1 VGAQVLI
8 IDDEAGV
15 RDSLRMVLEYEG
27 YEVLEAASGPAGLE
41 LVHGGAPDLIFLDV
55 KMPRMDG
62 LEVLRRLHE
71 EGVTAPVIVI
81 SGHGN
86 IATAVEA
93 TKLGAFDFIEK
104 PLGSDKIL
112 VACKNAL
119 RQRQLEEKLAELSG
133 HRATL
138 VGESAAMQ
146 TVREAIRKA
155 APTQATIL
163 ITGESGTGKELAAL
177 AIHRES
183 RRAGCEFIRV
193 NCAAIPEELIESE
206 LFGHEKGA
214 FTGASQQQ
222 KGKFVQA
229 DGGTLF
235 LDEIGDMSLRTQSKV
250 LRALQD
256 GEVEPVGSGRSLHVD
271 VRVLAATNK
280 DLVAEI
286 QAGSFREDLFHRLNV
301 FPVRLPPLRERRE
314 DIPSLVRHFMAAWC
328 RENGRRPPDMTPAA
342 LAALRNA
349 PWAGNVRELRNT
361 IERLLILGEGQV
373 VEAAQVEAVLAPAAG
388 AAVRPEDS
396 VRAVAPAAAT
406 LREFRDAAERAWLVG
421 KLRENG
427 WNVAATARAV
437 GTPRSNLYKKL
448 EAYGI
453 RRETDGTP

>member
-1 VGAQVLI
+1 VDAHVLI

-27 YEVLEAASGPAGLE
+27 YQVVEAASGQEGLE
-41 LVHGGAPDLIFLDV
+41 RARAASPDLIFLDV

-62 LEVLRRLHE
+62 LEVLRRLGE
-71 EGVTAPVIVI
+71 AGVTAPVIVI

-104 PLGSDKIL
+104 PLGSDRIL

-119 RQRQLEEKLAELSG
+119 RQRHLEEKVAELSG
-133 HRATL
+133 HRITL
-138 VGESAAMQ
+138 VGESQAMQ
-146 TVREAIRKA
+146 KVREAIRKA

-183 RRAGCEFIRV
+183 RRAGLEFIRV

-214 FTGASQQQ
+214 FTGAAQKQ

-286 QAGSFREDLFHRLNV
+286 RVGRFREDLFHRLNV
-301 FPVRLPPLRERRE
+301 FPVRLPPLRERSE
-314 DIPSLVRHFMAAWC
+314 DIPALVRHFMAAWC
-328 RENGRRPPDMTPAA
+328 RENGRRAPDMTPE
-342 LAALRNA
+342 ALRA
-349 PWAGNVRELRNT
+349 LRDGAWTGNVRELRNT
-361 IERLLILGEGQV
+361 IERLLILGEGHAV
-373 VEAAQVEAVLAPAAG
+373 DAAQVEAVLSPAAAG
-388 AAVRPEDS
+388 APLPEAS
-396 VRAVAPAAAT
+396 VLAVATEAAT

-421 KLRENG
+421 KLRENN

>member
-1 VGAQVLI
+1 MGAHVLI

-15 RDSLRMVLEYEG
+15 RDALRMVLEYEG
-27 YEVLEAASGPAGLE
+27 YEVAEAASGPEGLE
-41 LVHGGAPDLIFLDV
+41 RVRAASPDLIFLDV

-62 LEVLRRLHE
+62 LEVLRRLGE
-71 EGVTAPVIVI
+71 DGVTAPVIVI

-104 PLGSDKIL
+104 PLGTDKIL
-112 VACKNAL
+112 LACKNAL
-119 RQRQLEEKLAELSG
+119 RQRHLEEKVAELSG
-133 HRATL
+133 HNSTL
-138 VGESAAMQ
+138 VGESQAMQ
-146 TVREAIRKA
+146 KVREAIRKA

-163 ITGESGTGKELAAL
+163 ITGESGTGKELVAL

-183 RRAGCEFIRV
+183 RRSGREFIRV

-214 FTGASQQQ
+214 FTGAVQKQ

-229 DGGTLF
+229 DSGTLF

-280 DLVAEI
+280 DLMAEI
-286 QAGSFREDLFHRLNV
+286 QASRFREDLFHRLNV
-301 FPVRLPPLRERRE
+301 FPVRLPPLRERTD
-314 DIPSLVRHFMAAWC
+314 DIPALVRHFMSAWC
-328 RENGRRPPDMTPAA
+328 RDNGRRPPDMTPAA
-342 LAALRNA
+342 LQALRGGA
-349 PWAGNVRELRNT
+349 WSGNVRELRNT

-373 VEAAQVEAVLAPAAG
+373 VDAAQVEAVLAPSTAPPP
-388 AAVRPEDS
+388 PEES
-396 VRAVAPAAAT
+396 VRAVAPEATT
-406 LREFRDAAERAWLVG
+406 LREFRNAAERAWLVG
-421 KLRENG
+421 KLREYG

>member
-1 VGAQVLI
+1 
-8 IDDEAGV
+8 
-15 RDSLRMVLEYEG
+15 
-27 YEVLEAASGPAGLE
+27 
-41 LVHGGAPDLIFLDV
+41 
-55 KMPRMDG
+55 DG
-62 LEVLRRLHE
+62 LEVLRRLGE
-71 EGVTAPVIVI
+71 DGVTAPVIVI

-104 PLGSDKIL
+104 PLGTDKIL
-112 VACKNAL
+112 LACKNAL
-119 RQRQLEEKLAELSG
+119 RQRHLEEKVAELSG
-133 HRATL
+133 HNSTL
-138 VGESAAMQ
+138 VGESQAMQ
-146 TVREAIRKA
+146 KVREAIRKA

-163 ITGESGTGKELAAL
+163 ITGESGTGKELVAL

-183 RRAGCEFIRV
+183 RRSGREFIRV

-214 FTGASQQQ
+214 FTGAVQKQ

-280 DLVAEI
+280 DLMAEI
-286 QAGSFREDLFHRLNV
+286 QASRFREDLFHRLNV
-301 FPVRLPPLRERRE
+301 FPVRLPPLRERTD
-314 DIPSLVRHFMAAWC
+314 DIPALVRHFMSAWC
-328 RENGRRPPDMTPAA
+328 RDNGRRPPDMTPAA
-342 LAALRNA
+342 LQALRGGV
-349 PWAGNVRELRNT
+349 WSGNVRELRNT

-373 VEAAQVEAVLAPAAG
+373 VDAAQVEAVLAPSTAPPP
-388 AAVRPEDS
+388 PEES
-396 VRAVAPAAAT
+396 VRAVAPEATT
-406 LREFRDAAERAWLVG
+406 LREFRNAAERAWLVG
-421 KLRENG
+421 KLREYG